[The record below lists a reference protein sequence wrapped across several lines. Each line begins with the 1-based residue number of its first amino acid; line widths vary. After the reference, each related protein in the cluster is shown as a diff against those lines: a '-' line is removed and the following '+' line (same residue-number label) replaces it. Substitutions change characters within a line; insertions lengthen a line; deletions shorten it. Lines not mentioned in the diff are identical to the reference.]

1 MKALRNRRNLG
12 RLVGLIDDMLDN
24 AQTIRI
30 IQVQSRIA
38 KRHKEKADAA
48 WQHLNAAHK
57 AATELL
63 QPNTTSAS
71 REVPAIVTKRG
82 MSVDTLAFLHHTHG
96 YDPETVAGI
105 VDVPAEIMTQ
115 YHELMD
121 VERARSRAAQVKE
134 IVG

>member
-1 MKALRNRRNLG
+1 MKIKRSRRVSVPLD
-12 RLVGLIDDMLDN
+12 RLVGLLGDMLDN

-63 QPNTTSAS
+63 QPNK
-71 REVPAIVTKRG
+71 VI
-82 MSVDTLAFLHHTHG
+82 
-96 YDPETVAGI
+96 
-105 VDVPAEIMTQ
+105 
-115 YHELMD
+115 
-121 VERARSRAAQVKE
+121 
-134 IVG
+134 